1 LPGLFNSCEPSH
13 ASPVNS
19 FTAGA
24 YALGYLACVNKEERQ
39 RGVLR
44 NSGVDSATRD

>member
-1 LPGLFNSCEPSH
+1 
-13 ASPVNS
+13 VNS

-24 YALGYLACVNKEERQ
+24 QALGYLACVNKEERQ

-44 NSGVDSATRD
+44 NSGRRQRNSRLGAE